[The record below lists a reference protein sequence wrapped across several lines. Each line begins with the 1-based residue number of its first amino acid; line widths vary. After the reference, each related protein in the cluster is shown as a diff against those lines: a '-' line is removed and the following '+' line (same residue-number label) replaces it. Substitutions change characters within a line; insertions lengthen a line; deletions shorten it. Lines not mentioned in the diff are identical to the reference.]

1 MDDVNTT
8 QLRPSDSSQ
17 QQTGAFSGYMDLQ
30 EATRSGVE
38 TTNQMQRTNAPSKGA
53 DYTPLHPS
61 TLSWEVERSD
71 VSIEKII
78 GKGSFGQVAKGTAK
92 DLRGRPGQ
100 TTVAV
105 KMLNCEILFFLLNV
119 CYHFLWNNK

>member
-1 MDDVNTT
+1 
-8 QLRPSDSSQ
+8 
-17 QQTGAFSGYMDLQ
+17 MDLQ

-38 TTNQMQRTNAPSKGA
+38 TTDQMQRTNAPCKGA

-61 TLSWEVERSD
+61 TLFWEAERSD

-78 GKGSFGQVAKGTAK
+78 GKGSFGQVAKETAK

-105 KMLNCEILFFLLNV
+105 KMLNCKILFFLLNV

>member
-8 QLRPSDSSQ
+8 QLRPSDSSR

-38 TTNQMQRTNAPSKGA
+38 TTDQMQRTNAPSKGA

-71 VSIEKII
+71 LSIEKII

-105 KMLNCEILFFLLNV
+105 KMLNCKILFFSLERLLS
-119 CYHFLWNNK
+119 FFME